1 MMKLRSTSAV
11 LITLSTLIMFTTE
24 CAQPKTN
31 LKTAPAGLRATQS
44 DPQLSPESRL
54 DQHLVELKKRLPSKE
69 FSVVVEPPFVVVG
82 DEPAQVVKERS
93 EETIRWAVDRLK
105 KDYFTKDPDEI
116 LDVWLFK
123 DSVSYEKHTQ
133 LLWGERPGTP
143 YGYYSR
149 QHKALIMN
157 ISTGAG
163 TLVHELVHPFIEA
176 NFPACPSWLNE
187 GLGSLYERC
196 GEEDGHIH
204 GYVNWRLARLQ
215 RTIKTGSLPSF
226 KELMAMDTGTF
237 YADQTGNNY
246 AQARYLC
253 YYLQQ
258 KGLLLKFYKR
268 FYANQETDPTGYKSL
283 QAVLQETNLDR
294 FQKRWEQYVLGLSE
308 GFEVRVE

>member
-1 MMKLRSTSAV
+1 MKLCSTSVV
-11 LITLSTLIMFTTE
+11 LVALVTLIMFTTE

-31 LKTAPAGLRATQS
+31 LKPAPAALRVTPSQTQ
-44 DPQLSPESRL
+44 PSPESKL
-54 DQHLVELKKRLPSKE
+54 DQHLADLKKRLPSKE
-69 FSVVVEPPFVVVG
+69 FSIVVEPPFVVVG

-93 EETIRWAVDRLK
+93 EETVRWAVDRLK

-123 DSVSYEKHTQ
+123 DSVSYVNHTQ
-133 LLWGERPGTP
+133 MLWGERPGTP

-149 QHKALIMN
+149 EHKALIMN
-157 ISTGAG
+157 ISTGGG

-176 NFPACPSWLNE
+176 NFPACPPWLNE
-187 GLGSLYERC
+187 GLGSLYEKC

-204 GYVNWRLARLQ
+204 GYVNWRLAGLQ

-237 YADQTGNNY
+237 YADKTGNNY

-268 FYANQETDPTGYKSL
+268 FHTNQEDDPTGYKSL
-283 QAVLQETNLDR
+283 QAVLQQTNLDR
-294 FQKRWEQYVLGLSE
+294 FQRRWERYVLGLSE
-308 GFEVRVE
+308 GYEVRVE

>member
-1 MMKLRSTSAV
+1 
-11 LITLSTLIMFTTE
+11 
-24 CAQPKTN
+24 
-31 LKTAPAGLRATQS
+31 
-44 DPQLSPESRL
+44 
-54 DQHLVELKKRLPSKE
+54 
-69 FSVVVEPPFVVVG
+69 VVVG

-93 EETIRWAVDRLK
+93 EETVRWAVDRLK

-123 DSVSYEKHTQ
+123 DSVSYVNHTQ
-133 LLWGERPGTP
+133 MLWGERPGTP

-149 QHKALIMN
+149 EHKALIMN
-157 ISTGAG
+157 ISTGGG

-176 NFPACPSWLNE
+176 NFPACPPWLNE
-187 GLGSLYERC
+187 GLGSLYEKC

-204 GYVNWRLARLQ
+204 GYVNWRLAGLQ

-237 YADQTGNNY
+237 YADKTGNNY

-268 FYANQETDPTGYKSL
+268 FHTNQEDDPTGYKSL
-283 QAVLQETNLDR
+283 QAVLQQTNLDR
-294 FQKRWEQYVLGLSE
+294 FQRRWERYVLGLSE
-308 GFEVRVE
+308 GYEVRVE

>member
-1 MMKLRSTSAV
+1 MKPRSTSVIFVALV
-11 LITLSTLIMFTTE
+11 TLIMFTTE

-31 LKTAPAGLRATQS
+31 LKPTPAALRVTPSETQ
-44 DPQLSPESRL
+44 PSPESRL
-54 DQHLVELKKRLPSKE
+54 DQHLADLKKRLPSKE
-69 FSVVVEPPFVVVG
+69 FSIVVEPPFVVVG

-93 EETIRWAVDRLK
+93 EDTVRWAVDRLK

-123 DSVSYEKHTQ
+123 DSVSYVNHTQ

-149 QHKALIMN
+149 QHKALVMN

-176 NFPACPSWLNE
+176 NFPACPPWLNE

-204 GYVNWRLARLQ
+204 GYVNWRLAGLQ

-226 KELMAMDTGTF
+226 QELMAMDTNTF
-237 YADQTGNNY
+237 YADKTGNNY

-268 FYANQETDPTGYKSL
+268 FHASQDDDPTGYKSL
-283 QAVLQETNLDR
+283 QTVLQQTNLER
-294 FQKRWEQYVLGLSE
+294 FQKRWERYVLGLSE
-308 GFEVRVE
+308 GYEVRVE